1 MLQNIN
7 REIYKKTVK
16 SFDRK
21 SGMPLLVGA
30 KEEAGRGLQAL
41 MDFNLQRTGWGSPE
55 IGGEQGKKKRKIVE
69 KMWNGLSGG
78 YIRQICL
85 HA

>member
-1 MLQNIN
+1 MLQITN

-30 KEEAGRGLQAL
+30 KEEAGRGLQAAWTL
-41 MDFNLQRTGWGSPE
+41 
-55 IGGEQGKKKRKIVE
+55 ICK
-69 KMWNGLSGG
+69 GLAGVHL
-78 YIRQICL
+78 R
-85 HA
+85 